1 MLLNLDKIKA
11 WFLKKSVYFKNKF
24 IVTIFVFVIYGLFID
39 DNDIFDI
46 INNHLTL
53 RKLNNDKEF
62 IDDKLHKTESLLKK
76 LKYPSELEKYAR
88 ENKLFK
94 RENEDIFIITYK

>member
-1 MLLNLDKIKA
+1 MIFRIQNIKE
-11 WFLKKSVYFKNKF
+11 WYLKRSKYFKNKY
-24 IVTIFVFVIYGLFID
+24 IVTLFVFTCYGLFID

-53 RKLNNDKEF
+53 RKLNNDMSL
-62 IDDKLHKTESLLKK
+62 IDEKLTKTQRLIKK
-76 LKYPSELEKYAR
+76 LKYTDQLEKYAR

-94 RENEDIFIITYK
+94 RDNEDIYIITYK